1 MADDDESSSSSDN
14 ENLLRDPE
22 SPRSFNGPDAS
33 RFQWPPG
40 PSEVVERNA
49 KMEVVLQLPEK
60 HFKDVPENATDI
72 LADVKWPREV
82 GVGFKV
88 ENVLKVD
95 TLNQTFTAV
104 FKMSLEWELTDI
116 EYKLWL
122 DTSWRGTHGRPPWE
136 PLLDLPSAHKIEM
149 RQELPIPYAT
159 GGQVFDIFEH
169 NDRHYTVVYLRYRC
183 VFGECYELQNFP
195 FDCQDL
201 TFVLQSLDRQ
211 KAVLR
216 PRFKRKDFAVINTET
231 FTIAEWELHPPV
243 ANFTVNASG
252 DQSRSGLKKSE
263 FIFQVKLKRRHHFY
277 VHRIVILAGSLTC
290 SSMLSWCIDLDRP
303 HRLMLCFTILLTLVA
318 FQLATAN
325 KLPQVRYFTLLDVYL
340 VACQRFMML
349 VALQHGV
356 LAKWLKE
363 AWIDD
368 MCGVITVFL
377 YVVMQAIWIMVA
389 IRQSK
394 LEEQK
399 LGLNFEEL
407 SHWLAARRQA
417 ANSPNLDNFKLN
429 SRVYTEDQYG
439 LMTFTHCPTEQRTSH
454 SSHHSSDQA
463 GQVARSEDQ

>member
-1 MADDDESSSSSDN
+1 MADDEESSSSEDDFH
-14 ENLLRDPE
+14 RDPE
-22 SPRSFNGPDAS
+22 SPRSVCGGPDPN
-33 RFQWPPG
+33 RYQWPPG
-40 PSEVVERNA
+40 PSEVVENIAR
-49 KMEVVLQLPEK
+49 KEVTLQLPPKRLKEA
-60 HFKDVPENATDI
+60 VPENTTDI

-104 FKMSLEWELTDI
+104 FKLSLEWELTDV
-116 EYKLWL
+116 EYQLWV
-122 DTSWRGTHGRPPWE
+122 DTSWRANNGRPPWE

-159 GGQVFDIFEH
+159 NGQVFDIFEH
-169 NDRHYTVVYLRYRC
+169 NERYYTVVYMRYRC

-201 TFVLQSLDRQ
+201 TFVLQSMDRQ

-252 DQSRSGLKKSE
+252 DSRSGMQKSE
-263 FIFQVKLKRRHHFY
+263 FIFQVKLKRRYHFY

-290 SSMLSWCIDLDRP
+290 SSMLSWCIDIERP

-325 KLPQVRYFTLLDVYL
+325 KLPQVRYFTLLDIYL

-356 LAKWLKE
+356 LAKWVKE

-368 MCGVITVFL
+368 MCGVITVVL
-377 YVVMQAIWIMVA
+377 YVIMQAIWIIVA
-389 IRQSK
+389 VRQSK
-394 LEEQK
+394 LEDQK
-399 LGLNFEEL
+399 LGLNYEEL

-417 ANSPNLDNFKLN
+417 QNSGTNPMAHNFKLN
-429 SRVYTEDQYG
+429 SRVYTEDKYG
-439 LMTFTHCPTEQRTSH
+439 LMTFTHCDTRHRGSV
-454 SSHHSSDQA
+454 SSDQV
-463 GQVARSEDQ
+463 GRVGTSGDH